1 MSEASDSLVERLVE
15 DEDRREDEERL
26 DERLEG

>member
-1 MSEASDSLVERLVE
+1 MSDASDSLVVRLVE